1 MAPIDRVVLV
11 KAGVPV
17 SLTRQLAQDLGVPK
31 TKLRKWLSLSSRPPA
46 RRARRACIEAERLL
60 GLARLIG
67 EVEQIMLESSD
78 EVAFDAARWFGR
90 WLTEPQPAL
99 GGAEPREY
107 VDCGDGR
114 ELLSTLLR
122 QQQSGVCL

>member
-1 MAPIDRVVLV
+1 MEPIDRIGLV
-11 KAGVPV
+11 KAGVAAD
-17 SLTRQLAQDLGVPK
+17 LTRRLARDLRVPRI
-31 TKLRKWLSLSSRPPA
+31 TLRKWLSLSSRPPA
-46 RRARRACIEAERLL
+46 RRARQGRIEAERLL

-78 EVAFDAARWFGR
+78 HMDFDAARWVGR
-90 WLTEPQPAL
+90 WLTEPQAAL

>member
-46 RRARRACIEAERLL
+46 RRARRACIEAELTASVAVAAAML
-60 GLARLIG
+60 SKKTYKHVGLIG
-67 EVEQIMLESSD
+67 RKSN
-78 EVAFDAARWFGR
+78 
-90 WLTEPQPAL
+90 
-99 GGAEPREY
+99 
-107 VDCGDGR
+107 
-114 ELLSTLLR
+114 
-122 QQQSGVCL
+122 